1 MSITVAVQNNKAM
14 QAYAKLKKQ
23 LQQDNIIRIYRNKR
37 YFMTAQQKVQTK
49 ISMRV
54 MRAKALK
61 WHKQK
66 MFQVHSKNSYS
77 SIQIF
82 LNELRLA
89 PQRNSF
95 KRL

>member
-61 WHKQK
+61 MAQA
-66 MFQVHSKNSYS
+66 KNVS
-77 SIQIF
+77 SAF
-82 LNELRLA
+82 
-89 PQRNSF
+89 
-95 KRL
+95 